1 LNEHFYGVDELNELV
16 ILDKAVWTVI
26 VELVGHLDLLAVFP
40 ALVECLDVVLFYI
53 VPGSVF
59 KTFVTVMSISHVCS

>member
-1 LNEHFYGVDELNELV
+1 LHEHFYGVDELNELV

-26 VELVGHLDLLAVFP
+26 VKLVGHLDLFAVFP
-40 ALVECLDVVLFYI
+40 ALVERLNVIFFNI

-59 KTFVTVMSISHVCS
+59 EPIVTVMFHICSP